1 MSEALL
7 TAPKRRARIKRPRP
21 ADVPEGFEK
30 RLPAGV
36 ERTVRVNRTMLNS
49 VGDPIWVI
57 TDGARTRSY
66 AKVRIEGEI
75 ELVHELSNVG
85 CTPSGSAFI
94 KNFRRNFGGPRGVKS
109 IRRVWLLVRNP
120 LTEVP
125 T

>member
-57 TDGARTRSY
+57 TEPGSVRSY
-66 AKVRIEGEI
+66 AKVRIEGGVD
-75 ELVHELSNVG
+75 LVHELNTAG
-85 CTPSGSAFI
+85 CTPSGSAY
-94 KNFRRNFGGPRGVKS
+94 
-109 IRRVWLLVRNP
+109 IRTSAAILVGR
-120 LTEVP
+120 EA
-125 T
+125 